1 MQRNALH
8 LLTGGVAVE
17 SVATRLQETGH
28 QIVKHS
34 DAFVA
39 RTRDAGATFLGET
52 REASVQLYGAVRT
65 EAKRWR
71 RFATQRATALQTGLR
86 NGLSLPAV
94 ERAVL
99 AQVDG
104 TLQAID
110 ARVRARLAELERKP
124 KTGKKSAN
132 GKSAGTRARKSKPSL
147 PSIAA

>member
-1 MQRNALH
+1 
-8 LLTGGVAVE
+8 VE
-17 SVATRLQETGH
+17 TVATRLQETGH
-28 QIVKHS
+28 QIVKQG

-39 RTRDAGATFLGET
+39 RTRDAGVTFLDET
-52 REASVQLYGAVRT
+52 RAASSQLLGVVRS

-71 RFATQRATALQTGLR
+71 RFATQRATALQSGFR

-110 ARVRARLAELERKP
+110 ARVRARLAQLERKP
-124 KTGKKSAN
+124 HGKSLKKSN
-132 GKSAGTRARKSKPSL
+132 GKATARSRKVKSAL
-147 PSIAA
+147 PPMAA

>member
-1 MQRNALH
+1 ME
-8 LLTGGVAVE
+8 T
-17 SVATRLQETGH
+17 VATRLQETGH
-28 QIVKHS
+28 QIVKQG
-34 DAFVA
+34 DAFVS
-39 RTRDAGATFLGET
+39 RTREAGVTFLDET
-52 REASVQLYGAVRT
+52 REAGTQLLDAVRA

-71 RFATQRATALQTGLR
+71 RFAAQRVTALQTGAR

-124 KTGKKSAN
+124 ASKTARKTG
-132 GKSAGTRARKSKPSL
+132 GSKPAGRTRKVKTAL
-147 PSIAA
+147 PPIAA

>member
-1 MQRNALH
+1 M
-8 LLTGGVAVE
+8 E

-28 QIVKHS
+28 QIVKQG
-34 DAFVA
+34 DVFVA
-39 RTRDAGATFLGET
+39 RTRDAGVTFLDET
-52 REASVQLYGAVRT
+52 REASSQLFGAVKS

-71 RFATQRATALQTGLR
+71 RFATQRATALQTGFR
-86 NGLSLPAV
+86 NGMSLPAV

-99 AQVDG
+99 SQVDG

-124 KTGKKSAN
+124 N
-132 GKSAGTRARKSKPSL
+132 GKSMKKTASGKATARSRKLKSAL

>member
-1 MQRNALH
+1 M
-8 LLTGGVAVE
+8 E
-17 SVATRLQETGH
+17 SVTTRLQETGH
-28 QIVKHS
+28 QIVKQG

-39 RTRDAGATFLGET
+39 RTRNAGVTFFDET
-52 REASVQLYGAVRT
+52 REAGSLLIGAVRT

-71 RFATQRATALQTGLR
+71 RFATQRATALQSGIR
-86 NGLSLPAV
+86 NGMSLPAV

-99 AQVDG
+99 SQVDG

-124 KTGKKSAN
+124 NGKSVKKTAN
-132 GKSAGTRARKSKPSL
+132 GKATARSRKVKSAL

>member
-1 MQRNALH
+1 
-8 LLTGGVAVE
+8 VE
-17 SVATRLQETGH
+17 TVTTRLQETGH
-28 QIVKHS
+28 QIVKQG

-39 RTRDAGATFLGET
+39 RTRDAGVTFLDET
-52 REASVQLYGAVRT
+52 REAGTQLFGAVRS

-71 RFATQRATALQTGLR
+71 RFATQRATALQSGLR

-104 TLQAID
+104 TLQALD

-124 KTGKKSAN
+124 N
-132 GKSAGTRARKSKPSL
+132 GKSVKKVLNGKATARSRKVKSAL
-147 PSIAA
+147 PPMAA

>member
-1 MQRNALH
+1 
-8 LLTGGVAVE
+8 VE

-28 QIVKHS
+28 QIVKQG

-39 RTRDAGATFLGET
+39 RTRDAGVTFLDET
-52 REASVQLYGAVRT
+52 RDAGSQLFGAVRS

-71 RFATQRATALQTGLR
+71 RFATQRATALQSGLR

-110 ARVRARLAELERKP
+110 ARVRGRLAELERKP
-124 KTGKKSAN
+124 N
-132 GKSAGTRARKSKPSL
+132 GKSAKKAAQGKATPRSKKTKTAL
-147 PSIAA
+147 PPIAA